1 MKILTTED
9 AIKRELIEKKGLS
22 LIPTMGNLHSGH
34 LSLVKGAKE
43 YNHKTMVTIFINP
56 LQFGPNEDFNKY
68 PRTIEADIKKLEKID
83 CDYVFIPEDDFAK
96 NLGIIK
102 APSISMELCGFEGI
116 WKIWLD
122 LACLKDTK
130 NPTWHG
136 MVSKHKRR

>member
-43 YNHKTMVTIFINP
+43 YNHKTIVTIFINP

-68 PRTIEADIKKLEKID
+68 PRTIESDIKKIRENRL
-83 CDYVFIPEDDFAK
+83 
-96 NLGIIK
+96 
-102 APSISMELCGFEGI
+102 
-116 WKIWLD
+116 
-122 LACLKDTK
+122 
-130 NPTWHG
+130 
-136 MVSKHKRR
+136 